1 MAVSLKDLENQV
13 RSLNRLYKFPGRK
26 YVGQTKTKPR
36 RLKYKGKGFELEQ
49 SYGRVRLAF
58 NSAKGGY
65 RNISPN
71 LTKKDLYL
79 YMSAMYEGV
88 YRYKN
93 RSKLK

>member
-1 MAVSLKDLENQV
+1 MAVTIKDLENQV
-13 RSLNRLYKFPGRK
+13 KSLNRLYKFSGYK

-36 RLKYKGKGFELEQ
+36 RLKYKGKGFTLEQ
-49 SYGRVRLAF
+49 SYGRTRLAF
-58 NSAKGGY
+58 QSAKTGF
-65 RNISPN
+65 RNISPS